1 MTRPSMSHVLVSL
14 LIGLAGWLAAQA
26 LTQLDRDL
34 RILYTEYT
42 LAAADLGH
50 ISGDL
55 IRYRS
60 TILRA
65 LEAPTAPEADRILAS
80 LPVQRDRVLRAIE
93 RYAAASRQ
101 AARGGPAAAAALQ
114 ALRTSVAAYFA
125 DADETIRLIRRRW
138 AAPRPEEAAAWQA
151 QAERHASA
159 QAGVTLIRVSVALDQ
174 VLDVV
179 ATVAGAMYE
188 DGARTTRRSS
198 LLLVGGSL
206 VLIALVWFAPRI
218 PRPVRPLSR
227 ETSSSAGDGV
237 PAAVTPRSDDRCADS
252 STWATEESRYHK
264 APRVTGD
271 PGA

>member
-1 MTRPSMSHVLVSL
+1 MTRPSMNHVLVSL
-14 LIGLAGWLAAQA
+14 LIVLAGWLAAQA

-80 LPVQRDRVLRAIE
+80 LPVQRDRVLQAIE
-93 RYAAASRQ
+93 R
-101 AARGGPAAAAALQ
+101 PAAAAALQ

-138 AAPRPEEAAAWQA
+138 AAPRPKEAAAWQA

-206 VLIALVWFAPRI
+206 VLIALVWFAPRV

-252 STWATEESRYHK
+252 STRATEESRYHK

>member
-1 MTRPSMSHVLVSL
+1 MTLVSL

-218 PRPVRPLSR
+218 PRPVRPIPPEKSPPMRDGIPADVTSR
-227 ETSSSAGDGV
+227 PDH
-237 PAAVTPRSDDRCADS
+237 RADS
-252 STWATEESRYHK
+252 SVPAPEESRYQET
-264 APRVTGD
+264 PPVTGE
-271 PGA
+271 PGP